1 MPVLR
6 QLLAVLLI
14 LLTIAT
20 GSAVADERHVIDP
33 TQLAAAMRQHVGAQ
47 DIDRAAVREAL
58 ARPDVQR
65 VAASIGVDLNRV
77 TSSVDTLS
85 GRELQQAAMTAR
97 QINQSLVGGASSIT
111 ISTTTII
118 ILLLVLIVLIL
129 ALK

>member
-1 MPVLR
+1 MPILR

-33 TQLAAAMRQHVGAQ
+33 SQLAAAMRQHVGAQ
-47 DIDRAAVREAL
+47 DIDRAAIRDAL

-65 VAASIGVDLNRV
+65 VAASIGIDLNRV
-77 TSSVDTLS
+77 TTSVDTLS
-85 GRELQQAAMTAR
+85 GRELQEAAMTAR
-97 QINQSLVGGASSIT
+97 QINQSLVGGASSI
-111 ISTTTII
+111 STTTII
-118 ILLLVLIVLIL
+118 IVLLVLIVLIL

>member
-1 MPVLR
+1 MPILR
-6 QLLAVLLI
+6 QLLAVLLM

-33 TQLAAAMRQHVGAQ
+33 SQLAAAMRQHVGAQ
-47 DIDRAAVREAL
+47 DTDRAAVREAL

-65 VAASIGVDLNRV
+65 VAASIGIDLNRV

-97 QINQSLVGGASSIT
+97 QINQSLVGGASSI
-111 ISTTTII
+111 STTTII
-118 ILLLVLIVLIL
+118 ILLLILIVLIL

>member
-1 MPVLR
+1 MPILR
-6 QLLAVLLI
+6 QLLAVLLM

-33 TQLAAAMRQHVGAQ
+33 SQLAAAMRQHVGAQ
-47 DIDRAAVREAL
+47 DTDRAAVREAL
-58 ARPDVQR
+58 ARPDVQQ
-65 VAASIGVDLNRV
+65 VAASIGIDLNRV

-97 QINQSLVGGASSIT
+97 QINQSLVGGASSI
-111 ISTTTII
+111 STTTII
-118 ILLLVLIVLIL
+118 ILLLILIVLIL

>member
-1 MPVLR
+1 MPILR

-33 TQLAAAMRQHVGAQ
+33 SQLAAAMRQHVGAQ
-47 DIDRAAVREAL
+47 DTDRAAVREAL
-58 ARPDVQR
+58 ARSDVQR
-65 VAASIGVDLNRV
+65 VAASLGIDLNRV

-85 GRELQQAAMTAR
+85 GRELQEAAMTAR
-97 QINQSLVGGASSIT
+97 QINQSLVGGASSI
-111 ISTTTII
+111 STTTII
-118 ILLLVLIVLIL
+118 ILLLILIVLIL

>member
-1 MPVLR
+1 MPILR
-6 QLLAVLLI
+6 QLLAVLLM

-33 TQLAAAMRQHVGAQ
+33 SQLAAAMRQHVGAQ
-47 DIDRAAVREAL
+47 DTDRAAVREAL
-58 ARPDVQR
+58 ARRDVQR
-65 VAASIGVDLNRV
+65 VAASIGIDLNRV

-97 QINQSLVGGASSIT
+97 QINQSLVGGAST

-118 ILLLVLIVLIL
+118 ILLLILIVLIL

>member
-1 MPVLR
+1 MPILR
-6 QLLAVLLI
+6 QLLAVLLM

-33 TQLAAAMRQHVGAQ
+33 SQLAAAMRQHVGAQ
-47 DIDRAAVREAL
+47 DTDRAAVREAL

-65 VAASIGVDLNRV
+65 VAASIGIDLNRV

-85 GRELQQAAMTAR
+85 GCELQQAAMTAR
-97 QINQSLVGGASSIT
+97 QINQSLVGGASSI
-111 ISTTTII
+111 STTTII
-118 ILLLVLIVLIL
+118 ILLLILIVLIL